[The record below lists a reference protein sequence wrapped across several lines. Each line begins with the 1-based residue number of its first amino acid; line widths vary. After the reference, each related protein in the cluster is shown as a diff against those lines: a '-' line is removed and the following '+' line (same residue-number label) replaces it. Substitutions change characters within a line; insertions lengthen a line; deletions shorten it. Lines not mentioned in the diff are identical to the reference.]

1 MEHSDK
7 VLKEGHRKAMSIS
20 IFEYNEVEEK
30 EKIRKAEYAGGY
42 EAGNAAGYRIG
53 ITESIQAIVSDYLAE
68 GFSDEKIIYKLVTI
82 FHLSEKEAQNCLAEQ
97 KNR

>member
-30 EKIRKAEYAGGY
+30 EKIRKAEYHNGVAD
-42 EAGNAAGYRIG
+42 
-53 ITESIQAIVSDYLAE
+53 TIQTIVSDYLKE

-82 FHLSEKEAQNCLAEQ
+82 FHLSEKEAQNYLAEQ